1 MDQPNHS
8 PLKWEGLP
16 EAEAIPVLGDLST
29 TNVPLPVAAE
39 GRDEEDQQPRVLLP
53 AFLFVATCFTTF
65 WAGSVMSSMG
75 GGIPGA
81 NFAWWQDALI
91 YMSAVMGILLAHE
104 MGHFIQAVRY
114 GVPASLP
121 FFIPMPAVFT
131 PTIGTMGAVIGLQG
145 MQANRKEL
153 FDIGLT
159 GPIAGLVVALPVT
172 AAGILLG
179 EAYVP
184 VPGALYYNYAD
195 PLVVQWMIGWL
206 RPDIVGGNLNLN
218 PLLLAGWVGMLITGL
233 NMLPVSQLDGGHV
246 IYALFGQKSYYI
258 ARAFICAAIAF
269 IVISNQLNWIVMLVL
284 VMMIGIEH
292 PPTSDDTVSLGWF
305 RRLVGYCSLAIPVLC
320 FSPIPFSAGVT
331 H

>member
-39 GRDEEDQQPRVLLP
+39 GRDEEDQPPRVLLP

-218 PLLLAGWVGMLITGL
+218 CKVGENQGCRSSPLEHRHVQE
-233 NMLPVSQLDGGHV
+233 SRDGS
-246 IYALFGQKSYYI
+246 A
-258 ARAFICAAIAF
+258 
-269 IVISNQLNWIVMLVL
+269 
-284 VMMIGIEH
+284 
-292 PPTSDDTVSLGWF
+292 D
-305 RRLVGYCSLAIPVLC
+305 
-320 FSPIPFSAGVT
+320 SP
-331 H
+331 

>member
-1 MDQPNHS
+1 
-8 PLKWEGLP
+8 
-16 EAEAIPVLGDLST
+16 
-29 TNVPLPVAAE
+29 
-39 GRDEEDQQPRVLLP
+39 
-53 AFLFVATCFTTF
+53 
-65 WAGSVMSSMG
+65 MSRMG

-81 NFAWWQDALI
+81 NLAWWQDAFI
-91 YMSAVMGILLAHE
+91 YMAAVMGILLSHE

-114 GVPASLP
+114 KVPASLP
-121 FFIPMPAVFT
+121 FFIPMPALFS

-145 MQANRKEL
+145 TQANRKEL

-159 GPIAGLVVALPVT
+159 GPIAGLMVALPVT

-179 EAYVP
+179 KPYVP
-184 VPGALYYNYAD
+184 VPGYLYYNYAD
-195 PLVVQWMIGWL
+195 PLVVQWMINWL
-206 RPDIVGGNLNLN
+206 RPEVAGGTLTLN

-246 IYALFGQKSYYI
+246 IYALFGKKSYYI
-258 ARAFICAAIAF
+258 ARLFILAAIAF
-269 IVISNQLNWIVMLVL
+269 IVISNQLNWIVMLLL

-305 RRLVGYCSLAIPVLC
+305 RRVIGVCSLAIPILC
-320 FSPIPFSAGVT
+320 FTPIPYTAGVW